1 MEELLENMN
10 TLMREILTPL
20 RIAYKY
26 TTRKKY
32 REYIHMLKY
41 GQAKRFTRTNINL
54 RGIEFD
60 VPDAPSFFST
70 YKELI
75 YDEIYKFNCS
85 NEKPVI
91 LDFGANIGLSVY
103 FFEQNYPEAEIYAYE
118 ADPNIFEYLKANVSK
133 FTNANIHL
141 FNQAVCDKNTELMFY
156 SEGVM
161 ADTWMTALME
171 AVILLLRL

>member
-1 MEELLENMN
+1 MHLKFDIMEDLLGNMN

-20 RIAYKY
+20 RIVYKY
-26 TTRKKY
+26 ATRKKY
-32 REYIHMLKY
+32 REYLQMLKY
-41 GQAKRFTRTNINL
+41 GQANRFNRTHINL

-70 YKELI
+70 YKELL
-75 YDEIYKFNCS
+75 YDEIYKFNS
-85 NEKPVI
+85 NNEKPVI

-103 FFEQNYPEAEIYAYE
+103 FFEQNYPKAEIYAYE

-133 FTNANIHL
+133 FQNTNIHL
-141 FNQAVCDKNTELMFY
+141 FNQAVCDKNRELMFF

-161 ADTWMTALME
+161 VD
-171 AVILLLRL
+171 I